1 MTKHEI
7 DFIDFRVTVQESLT
21 EEQLAELVSQVKASM
36 EGLDI
41 SAPYICTQDGERLEL
56 G

>member
-1 MTKHEI
+1 MAKHDI
-7 DFIDFRVTVQESLT
+7 DFIDFRVTIQDSLT
-21 EEQLAELVSQVKASM
+21 EEQLADLVSHVKASM

-41 SAPYICTQDGERLEL
+41 SAPYICTQDGERIEL